1 MPNTQKTIDA
11 TVATLQAILD
21 REYPHL
27 EWRVLVRPEP
37 PATPGG
43 APWLYVH
50 ARTRDFRTRCRVGRP
65 WTVVTATSN
74 LHLLVAALAAEAEQ
88 ALADASSG

>member
-1 MPNTQKTIDA
+1 MPNMQKPIDA
-11 TVATLQAILD
+11 TVAKMQAILE
-21 REYPHL
+21 REYPRL

-37 PATPGG
+37 PETPGG

-65 WTVVTATSN
+65 WTVVTATSS
-74 LHLLVAALAAEAEQ
+74 LHLLVAELATEAEQ
-88 ALADASSG
+88 ALADALSG